1 MKRLFLTVLATIFLG
16 SIVWAQETSV
26 VAQEKKEEKP
36 ELKTSLTIFTGYSYY
51 PSNIK
56 NGSTNF
62 NHFYLE
68 RAYIDF
74 RADLKNGVYLRV
86 TPDITETTSG
96 WMLRLKYA
104 YGEVKALDILK
115 LSLGIIKTEWVGF
128 VDGFVNLRYYTRSVE
143 DYYRVLS
150 SADIGLSAEVKPIDG
165 ASVLLG
171 IYDGNG
177 HSRGSDNIATNANY
191 LNVTKTL
198 GTRIDIA
205 PLYVLTGDKSFKNI
219 ILALHTY
226 NTIIPDNTMTNA
238 SGQNLYGIGI
248 LVDYSIVKLAATYSY
263 NETFRLWRNSTYQ
276 NIYGILGKVS
286 LSDVVS
292 GLGIVG
298 AYYLLDE
305 NADPDKQ
312 KQYITAGIE
321 YAPNKNLIITPNFK
335 QNIQSQAFKALDGS
349 KVDSETSINVNV
361 QFKY

>member
-1 MKRLFLTVLATIFLG
+1 MKRLALTILATIFLS
-16 SIVWAQETSV
+16 SIVWAQETNV
-26 VAQEKKEEKP
+26 VAKEKKEEKP
-36 ELKTSLTIFTGYSYY
+36 ELKTSLTLFTGYSYY

-62 NHFYLE
+62 NSFYLE

-74 RADLKNGVYLRV
+74 KADLKNGVYLRV
-86 TPDITETTSG
+86 TPDITETANG

-104 YGEVKALDILK
+104 YGEVKALDMLN
-115 LSLGIIKTEWVGF
+115 LSLGITKTEWVGF
-128 VDGFVNLRYYTRSVE
+128 VDDFVGIRYYTKSVE
-143 DYYRVLS
+143 DYYKALT
-150 SADIGLSAEVKPIDG
+150 SADLGVSAEVKPMNG
-165 ASVLLG
+165 LSMFFG

-177 HSRGSDNIATNANY
+177 YGKGSDNISGSANY
-191 LNVTKTL
+191 LNVTKTV
-198 GTRIDIA
+198 GTRIDVA

-226 NTIIPDNTMTNA
+226 NTIILDNTMTNA

-263 NETFRLWRNSTYQ
+263 NETFKLWKSATYQ
-276 NIYGILGKVS
+276 NIYGIFGKVS
-286 LSDVVS
+286 LSDVVK

-305 NADPDKQ
+305 NADPTKQ

-321 YAPNKNLIITPNFK
+321 YAPNKNFIITPNFK
-335 QNIQSQAFKALDGS
+335 QNIQSQTYKALDGS

-361 QFKY
+361 LFKY

>member
-1 MKRLFLTVLATIFLG
+1 MKRLALTILATIFLS
-16 SIVWAQETSV
+16 SIVWAQETNV

-36 ELKTSLTIFTGYSYY
+36 ELKTSLTLFTGYSYY

-62 NHFYLE
+62 NSFYLE

-74 RADLKNGVYLRV
+74 KADLKNGVYLRV
-86 TPDITETTSG
+86 TPDITETANG

-104 YGEVKALDILK
+104 YGEVKALDMLN
-115 LSLGIIKTEWVGF
+115 LSLGITKTEWVGF
-128 VDGFVNLRYYTRSVE
+128 VDDFVGIRYYTKSVE
-143 DYYRVLS
+143 DYYKALT
-150 SADIGLSAEVKPIDG
+150 SADLGVSAEVKPMNG
-165 ASVLLG
+165 LSMFFG

-177 HSRGSDNIATNANY
+177 YGKGSDNISGSANY
-191 LNVTKTL
+191 LNVTKTV
-198 GTRIDIA
+198 GTRIDVA

-226 NTIIPDNTMTNA
+226 NTIILDNTMTNA

-263 NETFRLWRNSTYQ
+263 NETFKLWKSATYQ
-276 NIYGILGKVS
+276 NIYGIFGKVS
-286 LSDVVS
+286 LSDVVK

-305 NADPDKQ
+305 NADPTKQ

-321 YAPNKNLIITPNFK
+321 YAPNKNFIITPNFK
-335 QNIQSQAFKALDGS
+335 QNIQSQTYKALDGS

-361 QFKY
+361 LFKY

>member
-1 MKRLFLTVLATIFLG
+1 MKRLVLTVLATIFLG

-86 TPDITETTSG
+86 TPDITETASG

-128 VDGFVNLRYYTRSVE
+128 VDDFVKLRYYTRSVE

-165 ASVLLG
+165 ASVFLG

-276 NIYGILGKVS
+276 NIYGILGRVS

-305 NADPDKQ
+305 NADPAKQ

-335 QNIQSQAFKALDGS
+335 QDIQSQAFKALDGS

>member
-1 MKRLFLTVLATIFLG
+1 MKRLALTILATIFLG
-16 SIVWAQETSV
+16 SIVWAQETNV

-36 ELKTSLTIFTGYSYY
+36 ELKTSLILFTGYSYY

-62 NHFYLE
+62 NSFYFE

-74 RADLKNGVYLRV
+74 KADLKNGVYLRV

-104 YGEVKALDILK
+104 YGEVKVLDILT
-115 LSLGIIKTEWVGF
+115 LSLGITKTEWGGVIDDFVG
-128 VDGFVNLRYYTRSVE
+128 LRYYTKSVG
-143 DYYRVLS
+143 DYYRILN
-150 SADIGLSAEVKPIDG
+150 SADIGAYAEVKPIDG

-171 IYDGNG
+171 VYDGNG
-177 HSRGSDNIATNANY
+177 FDKGSDNITTNTNY
-191 LNVTKTL
+191 LNVTKNI
-198 GTRIDIA
+198 GTRILIS
-205 PLYVLTGDKSFKNI
+205 PLYILTGDKNFEK
-219 ILALHTY
+219 ILIALHTL
-226 NTIIPDNTMTNA
+226 NTLIPDNTMTNA

-263 NETFRLWRNSTYQ
+263 NETFKLWKSATYQ
-276 NIYGILGKVS
+276 NIYEILGKVS
-286 LSDVVS
+286 LSDVVK

-305 NADPDKQ
+305 NADPAKQ

-321 YAPNKNLIITPNFK
+321 YAPNKNFIITPNFK
-335 QNIQSQAFKALDGS
+335 QNIQSQTYKALDGS